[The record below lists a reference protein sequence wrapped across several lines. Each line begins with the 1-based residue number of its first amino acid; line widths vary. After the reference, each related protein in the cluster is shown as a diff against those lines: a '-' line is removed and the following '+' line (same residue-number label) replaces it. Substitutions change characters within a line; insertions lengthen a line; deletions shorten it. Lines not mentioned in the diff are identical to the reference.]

1 MGKIQIGRD
10 NKREYESVKFFSE
23 SVKPENEAADEVQ
36 QPSEP
41 AKVDEAPAEQARQEV
56 QEEPAQEA
64 QQAPEKKEVPVVK
77 QHKKKG
83 GKR

>member
-1 MGKIQIGRD
+1 MGKIQIGRE
-10 NKREYESVKFFSE
+10 NKREYKSVGYFTG
-23 SVKPENEAADEVQ
+23 SVKPGKEAADEVQ

-41 AKVDEAPAEQARQEV
+41 AEVDESPAEQARQEV

-64 QQAPEKKEVPVVK
+64 QQAPEKKEVPVAK
-77 QHKKKG
+77 QPRKKG

>member
-10 NKREYESVKFFSE
+10 KKRDYESVKFFTE
-23 SVKPENEAADEVQ
+23 SVKPEKEAADEVQ

-41 AKVDEAPAEQARQEV
+41 AEVDEAPAEQALQES

-64 QQAPEKKEVPVVK
+64 QQAPEKEEVPVAK
-77 QHKKKG
+77 QPRKKG

>member
-10 NKREYESVKFFSE
+10 NKRDYESVKFFSE
-23 SVKPENEAADEVQ
+23 SVKPEKEAADELQ

-41 AKVDEAPAEQARQEV
+41 AQVVDAPAEQARQEV
-56 QEEPAQEA
+56 QTESAQEA
-64 QQAPEKKEVPVVK
+64 QQAPKEKEVPVAK
-77 QHKKKG
+77 QPRKKG

>member
-10 NKREYESVKFFSE
+10 NKREYESVKFFAE
-23 SVKPENEAADEVQ
+23 SVKPEKEAADEVQ

-41 AKVDEAPAEQARQEV
+41 AQVDEAPAEQARQEV

-64 QQAPEKKEVPVVK
+64 QQTPEKEALPVVK
-77 QHKKKG
+77 QPRKKG

>member
-10 NKREYESVKFFSE
+10 KKRDYESVKFFAE
-23 SVKPENEAADEVQ
+23 SVKPEKEAADEVQ
-36 QPSEP
+36 QPTEP
-41 AKVDEAPAEQARQEV
+41 AQVDEAPAEQARQEV
-56 QEEPAQEA
+56 QEEQAQET
-64 QQAPEKKEVPVVK
+64 QQAPEKEALPVVK

>member
-10 NKREYESVKFFSE
+10 NKRDYESVKFFAE
-23 SVKPENEAADEVQ
+23 SVKPEKEAADEVQ

-41 AKVDEAPAEQARQEV
+41 AQVDEAPAEQARQEV
-56 QEEPAQEA
+56 QEEQA
-64 QQAPEKKEVPVVK
+64 QQAPEKKEVPVAK
-77 QHKKKG
+77 QPRKKG

>member
-10 NKREYESVKFFSE
+10 NKRDYESVKFFSE

-36 QPSEP
+36 QPTEP
-41 AKVDEAPAEQARQEV
+41 AQVAEAGAEQARQEV
-56 QEEPAQEA
+56 QEEPAQA
-64 QQAPEKKEVPVVK
+64 QQATEKKEMPVAK
-77 QHKKKG
+77 QPRKKG

>member
-10 NKREYESVKFFSE
+10 NKRDYESVKFFTE
-23 SVKPENEAADEVQ
+23 SVKPEKEAADEVQ
-36 QPSEP
+36 QPAEP
-41 AKVDEAPAEQARQEV
+41 AKVAEAPAEQARQEA

-64 QQAPEKKEVPVVK
+64 QQAPEKEKVPVVK
-77 QHKKKG
+77 QPRKKG

>member
-10 NKREYESVKFFSE
+10 NKREYESVKFFAE
-23 SVKPENEAADEVQ
+23 SVKPEKEAADEVQ
-36 QPSEP
+36 QPTEP

-56 QEEPAQEA
+56 QEEPAQA
-64 QQAPEKKEVPVVK
+64 QQTPEKKEVPVAK
-77 QHKKKG
+77 QSRKKG

>member
-10 NKREYESVKFFSE
+10 NKREYESVKFFAE

-36 QPSEP
+36 QPTEPSE
-41 AKVDEAPAEQARQEV
+41 VVEAGAEQARQEV
-56 QEEPAQEA
+56 QEEPAQA
-64 QQAPEKKEVPVVK
+64 QQATEKKEVPVAK
-77 QHKKKG
+77 QPRKKG

>member
-10 NKREYESVKFFSE
+10 KKRDYESVKFFAE
-23 SVKPENEAADEVQ
+23 SVKPEKEAADEVQ

-41 AKVDEAPAEQARQEV
+41 AKVAEAPAEQARQEV

-64 QQAPEKKEVPVVK
+64 QQAPEKETLPVVK